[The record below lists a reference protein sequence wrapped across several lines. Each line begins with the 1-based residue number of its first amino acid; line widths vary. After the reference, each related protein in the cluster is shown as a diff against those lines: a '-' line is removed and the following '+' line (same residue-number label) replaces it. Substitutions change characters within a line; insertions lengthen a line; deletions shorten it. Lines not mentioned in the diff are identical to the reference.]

1 MMEDEREE
9 LTYEQL
15 VDENRRLRAQLRVD
29 EERISTLVALQDL
42 ARSLALELNL
52 DPLLKTILRLAVQV
66 VDACAGSLLL
76 LDPITDELAFE
87 VIEGGG
93 GEALANRRIR
103 RDQGIAGWVAT
114 HCEPVIVEDVTKDER
129 FYPEIDRVSSFK
141 TNSLLCVALMVKGEV
156 IGVIQVLNKKSGK
169 PFDKYDLD
177 TLNIFA
183 SQSAAAIE
191 NARLYENLREERDRV
206 VAVEEDV
213 RRRLA
218 RDLHDSLAQLLAAAL
233 MNVRFIR
240 ESFARQV
247 KVSDVDLGV
256 LERVLSKALH
266 QVRTMLF
273 DLRPVILETQGLV
286 AALESSAKRFRQEGM
301 GKMHLSVDKKLGRL
315 PPKTETAVFSIVREA
330 LNNVRRHAQ
339 AKNLWLKLVRDG
351 DSLMVTVE
359 DDGQGFNLS
368 AVEQFYGERGSI
380 GLLNMRERAEM
391 VRGTLSIESTVGRGT
406 RVVLVVPM
414 YSREVQEAGESSAEG
429 RAAP

>member
-1 MMEDEREE
+1 MEDECEE
-9 LTYEQL
+9 LTHQQL
-15 VDENRRLRAQLRVD
+15 VDENRRLRAQLRV
-29 EERISTLVALQDL
+29 EAERISTLVALQDL

-52 DPLLKTILRLAVQV
+52 DPLLKTILRVAVQV

-76 LDPITDELAFE
+76 LDPITEELVFE

-93 GEALANRRIR
+93 GEALEKRRIR

-114 HCEPVIVEDVTKDER
+114 HCEPVIVEDVAKDER

-183 SQSAAAIE
+183 FQSAAAIE
-191 NARLYENLREERDRV
+191 NARLYENLREERDRL

-240 ESFARQV
+240 EGFARQV
-247 KVSDVDLGV
+247 TVSDADLAV
-256 LERVLSKALH
+256 LERVLSKALY

-286 AALESSAKRFRQEGM
+286 AALESSAKRFRQEGI
-301 GKMHLSVDKKLGRL
+301 GKLHLSVDKKLGRL

-339 AKNLWLKLVRDG
+339 AKNIWLKLVREG
-351 DSLMVTVE
+351 DSLLVTVD
-359 DDGQGFNLS
+359 DDGQGFDLS

-406 RVVLVVPM
+406 RVVLAVPM
-414 YSREVQEAGESSAEG
+414 YSREVQDAREPSAL
-429 RAAP
+429 